1 MNDHEFLQDY
11 VQNGSQAAFAG
22 LVERHVGLVYSAAR
36 RLVRDT
42 HLAEDI
48 TQEVFMLLARKARR
62 MGSDTVLSAWLYRT
76 ARHVASETA
85 RREGRRRHR
94 EQLAVETMSQ
104 SAPDAAWQQIEPL
117 LDEAMANLSAADHD
131 AVVLRYFESRSL
143 REVGAALGS
152 SEDAAQK
159 RVARALERL
168 RMNLTRLGVTVS
180 VTALAAAV
188 TSGAVQPAPGGLAV
202 SAASVS
208 LAAATGK
215 SSIVSF
221 LKVMTAT
228 NIKYI
233 STAVVIA
240 ALSISVLLLRN
251 QNASLRRELAN
262 LRTATTEAAHPG
274 ATNSSTA
281 LPMLSSDELR
291 RLRKEHLELLSL
303 RGRVTQLANELRQR
317 NAPGTQANLNP
328 DTTLG
333 EKEADSILFTAALTN
348 RVASGNTLMVGG
360 WSQEGMR
367 AYLLATPVIKQGDG
381 TSGGRQI
388 TVQSQVVGAPESF
401 WDEIG
406 WGAFKSDTHRSA
418 LACLLTP
425 EQLGSLIQALKET
438 KDAGMPNPSP
448 PSTCRDGERIQ
459 IAWAIREDNESQS
472 GLLMRIDLYPRIA
485 PDGLSVDLELLPSS
499 VSSDNAIHRSL
510 RQAAAPTSSSP
521 P

>member
-1 MNDHEFLQDY
+1 
-11 VQNGSQAAFAG
+11 
-22 LVERHVGLVYSAAR
+22 
-36 RLVRDT
+36 
-42 HLAEDI
+42 
-48 TQEVFMLLARKARR
+48 
-62 MGSDTVLSAWLYRT
+62 
-76 ARHVASETA
+76 
-85 RREGRRRHR
+85 
-94 EQLAVETMSQ
+94 
-104 SAPDAAWQQIEPL
+104 
-117 LDEAMANLSAADHD
+117 
-131 AVVLRYFESRSL
+131 
-143 REVGAALGS
+143 
-152 SEDAAQK
+152 
-159 RVARALERL
+159 
-168 RMNLTRLGVTVS
+168 
-180 VTALAAAV
+180 
-188 TSGAVQPAPGGLAV
+188 
-202 SAASVS
+202 
-208 LAAATGK
+208 
-215 SSIVSF
+215 
-221 LKVMTAT
+221 
-228 NIKYI
+228 
-233 STAVVIA
+233 
-240 ALSISVLLLRN
+240 LSISVLLLRN